1 MNYLI
6 LHEKTRLTPE
16 QKLVLSTRCPKQQRI
31 TLSNI
36 TAARMLDLAS
46 DISTQLCQFDAVIFI
61 YPEPI
66 LIRELTAQSV
76 LSNKFTVR
84 LLVNLENQWDLI

>member
-1 MNYLI
+1 MNYI
-6 LHEKTRLTPE
+6 IQHQKTQLTPE
-16 QKLVLSTRCPKQQRI
+16 QRLVLSTRCPKQQPI

-46 DISTQLCQFDAVIFI
+46 DINAQLCQFDAVIFV

-66 LIRELTAQSV
+66 LIRELTAASIQ
-76 LSNKFTVR
+76 SNKFTVR
-84 LLVNLENQWDLI
+84 LLVNLNNQWDLI